1 MVIKKKNFPPE
12 TSGQSGLKKLSFM
25 KNLILTFA
33 ILFFTTTF
41 SQSVIGKWKTIDDE
55 TGQAKSIVEIYENA
69 GKVYGKV
76 IEIFEEKRKNDVC
89 KECSGTDKNKPI
101 QGMVILRGLE
111 KDDDEYS
118 GGKIIDPKNGKIYK
132 CTISLESK
140 DKLKIRG
147 YIGFSLIGRSQY
159 WVRVK

>member
-1 MVIKKKNFPPE
+1 
-12 TSGQSGLKKLSFM
+12 M

-33 ILFFTTTF
+33 LLFITTTNF

-55 TGQAKSIVEIYENA
+55 TGQAKSIVEVYENA
-69 GKVYGKV
+69 GKIYGKV
-76 IEIFEEKRKNDVC
+76 IEIFDVVHKNDVC
-89 KECSGTDKNKPI
+89 KECSGADKNKPI
-101 QGMVILRGLE
+101 QGMVILRGLS
-111 KDDDEYS
+111 KDDDEYN
-118 GGKIIDPKNGKIYK
+118 GGKIIDPKNGKTYK
-132 CTISLESK
+132 CSMSLESK

>member
-1 MVIKKKNFPPE
+1 M
-12 TSGQSGLKKLSFM
+12 KKLLLSIC
-25 KNLILTFA
+25 ILFASTTFA
-33 ILFFTTTF
+33 
-41 SQSVIGKWKTIDDE
+41 QSVLGKWKTIDDE
-55 TGQAKSIVEIYENA
+55 TGQAKSIVEIYEANN
-69 GKVYGKV
+69 KVYGKI
-76 IEIFEEKRKNDVC
+76 IEIFDVARKNDLC
-89 KECSGTDKNKPI
+89 KECSGSDKDKPI
-101 QGMVILRGLE
+101 QGMIILRGLS

-118 GGKIIDPKNGKIYK
+118 GGKIIDPKNGKTYK

>member
-1 MVIKKKNFPPE
+1 M
-12 TSGQSGLKKLSFM
+12 KKLF
-25 KNLILTFA
+25 LTFA
-33 ILFFTTTF
+33 IVFITSTHY

-69 GKVYGKV
+69 GKIYGKI
-76 IEIFEEKRKNDVC
+76 IEIFDEKRKNDLC
-89 KECSGTDKNKPI
+89 KECSGADKNKPI
-101 QGMVILRGLE
+101 QGMVILRGLT

-132 CTISLESK
+132 CTIALESK
-140 DKLKIRG
+140 DKLKIHG
-147 YIGFSLIGRSQY
+147 YIGFSFIGRSQY

>member
-1 MVIKKKNFPPE
+1 MLIKKKNFPPE

-25 KNLILTFA
+25 KNLILTIA

-55 TGQAKSIVEIYENA
+55 TGQAKSIVEVYEVN
-69 GKVYGKV
+69 GKIYGKV
-76 IEIFEEKRKNDVC
+76 NEIFDAARKNDVC

-101 QGMVILRGLE
+101 LGMVILRGLT

-159 WVRVK
+159 WIRVK

>member
-1 MVIKKKNFPPE
+1 MKK
-12 TSGQSGLKKLSFM
+12 
-25 KNLILTFA
+25 LILTFA
-33 ILFFTTTF
+33 ILFITTTF

-55 TGQAKSIVEIYENA
+55 TGEAKSIVEIYENA

-76 IEIFEEKRKNDVC
+76 VEIFDEKRKHDLC
-89 KECSGTDKNKPI
+89 KECSGVDKNKPI
-101 QGMVILRGLE
+101 QGMVILRGLT
-111 KDDDEYS
+111 KDEDEYS

-132 CTISLESK
+132 CTISLENK

-159 WVRVK
+159 WIRVK